1 MAMFSIFKKKRE
13 YPEFWMDYENKFK
26 NKVPETIEENSFV
39 VFDTETTGL
48 DLKNDRILSIGA
60 LKVQEKTIEVSD
72 VFERYINQ
80 STFNPE
86 TVAIHGIIKNDLNPD
101 ITEEA
106 AVIEFLDYIG
116 NSVLV
121 AHHISF
127 DVGMINK
134 VLYRM
139 GLPKLKNRTLDT
151 MLLYRASRINSNL
164 IDKERNYSL
173 DELAENLNISLKDR
187 HTAAGDAYITAI
199 AFLKIVS
206 RVSNQLNGRLKD
218 LIKLNR

>member
-1 MAMFSIFKKKRE
+1 MFSLFKKKKE
-13 YPEFWMDYENKFK
+13 YPEFWMDYEKKFK
-26 NKVPETIEENSFV
+26 DKTPETIDENSFV

-48 DLKNDRILSIGA
+48 DIKNDRILSIGA
-60 LKVQEKTIEVSD
+60 LKVQHKSIEVSD

-101 ITEEA
+101 TTEEA
-106 AVIEFLDYIG
+106 AVIEFLSYIS

-121 AHHISF
+121 AHHVTF
-127 DVGMINK
+127 DVAMINK

-139 GLPKLKNRTLDT
+139 GLPKLKNKTLDT

-173 DELAENLNISLKDR
+173 DEVAENLNISVKDR
-187 HTAAGDAYITAI
+187 HTSAGDAYITAI
-199 AFLKIVS
+199 AFLKIIS
-206 RVSNQLNGRLKD
+206 RVSKQRNGRLKD
-218 LIKLNR
+218 LFRLNR

>member
-1 MAMFSIFKKKRE
+1 MAMFSLFKKKKE
-13 YPEFWMDYENKFK
+13 YPKFWTDYQNKFK
-26 NKVPETIEENSFV
+26 TNPPETIEENSFV

-48 DLKNDRILSIGA
+48 DLKKDRILSIGA
-60 LKVQEKTIEVSD
+60 LKVQGKTIEVANI
-72 VFERYINQ
+72 FEKYINQ

-86 TVAIHGIIKNDLNPD
+86 TVAIHGIIKNDLNPNT
-101 ITEEA
+101 TEEDA
-106 AVIEFLDYIG
+106 IIEFLEYIG

-121 AHHISF
+121 AHHIAF

-134 VLYRM
+134 VLHRM
-139 GLPKLKNRTLDT
+139 GLPRLKNKTLDT
-151 MLLYRASRINSNL
+151 MLLYRASRIISNL

-206 RVSNQLNGRLKD
+206 RVSNQKNGRLKD
-218 LIKLNR
+218 LIRLNR

>member
-1 MAMFSIFKKKRE
+1 MFSLFKKKKE
-13 YPEFWMDYENKFK
+13 YPEFWMDYEKKFK
-26 NKVPETIEENSFV
+26 DKTPETIDGNSFV

-48 DLKNDRILSIGA
+48 DIKNDRILSIGA
-60 LKVQEKTIEVSD
+60 LKVQHKSIEVSD

-101 ITEEA
+101 TTEEA
-106 AVIEFLDYIG
+106 AVIEFLSYIS

-121 AHHISF
+121 AHHVTF
-127 DVGMINK
+127 DVAMINK

-139 GLPKLKNRTLDT
+139 GLPKLKNKTLDT

-173 DELAENLNISLKDR
+173 DEVAENLNISVKDR
-187 HTAAGDAYITAI
+187 HTSAGDAYITAI
-199 AFLKIVS
+199 AFLKIIS
-206 RVSNQLNGRLKD
+206 RVSKQRNGRLKD
-218 LIKLNR
+218 LFRLNR

>member
-1 MAMFSIFKKKRE
+1 MFSLFKKKKV
-13 YPEFWMDYENKFK
+13 YPKFRRDYQDAFK
-26 NKVPETIEENSFV
+26 TSSPETIEENTFV

-48 DLKNDRILSIGA
+48 NLKNDRILSIGA
-60 LKVQEKTIEVSD
+60 LKIKGKTIEVSK

-86 TVAIHGIIKNDLNPD
+86 TVAIHGIIRNDLNPD
-101 ITEEA
+101 TTEEA
-106 AVIEFLDYIG
+106 AVVEFLEYIG

-121 AHHISF
+121 AHHIAF

-139 GLPKLKNRTLDT
+139 GLPKLKNKTLDT

-187 HTAAGDAYITAI
+187 HTAAGDAFITAI

-206 RVSNQLNGRLKD
+206 RVSNQKNGRLKD
-218 LIKLNR
+218 LIRLNR

>member
-1 MAMFSIFKKKRE
+1 MAMFSLFKKKKA
-13 YPEFWMDYENKFK
+13 YPKFWRDYQDTFK
-26 NKVPETIEENSFV
+26 TSSPETIEENTFV

-48 DLKNDRILSIGA
+48 NLKNDRILSIGA
-60 LKVQEKTIEVSD
+60 LKIKGKTIEVSK

-86 TVAIHGIIKNDLNPD
+86 TVAIHGIIRNDLNPD
-101 ITEEA
+101 TTEEA
-106 AVIEFLDYIG
+106 AVVEFLEYIG

-121 AHHISF
+121 AHHIAF

-139 GLPKLKNRTLDT
+139 GLPKLKNKTLDT

-187 HTAAGDAYITAI
+187 HTAAGDAFITAI

-206 RVSNQLNGRLKD
+206 RVSNQKNGRLKD

>member
-1 MAMFSIFKKKRE
+1 MFSLFKKKKA
-13 YPEFWMDYENKFK
+13 YPKFWRDYQDAFK
-26 NKVPETIEENSFV
+26 TSSPETIEENTFV

-48 DLKNDRILSIGA
+48 NLKNDRILSIGA
-60 LKVQEKTIEVSD
+60 LKIKGKTIEVSK

-86 TVAIHGIIKNDLNPD
+86 TVAIHGIIRNDLNPD
-101 ITEEA
+101 TTEEA
-106 AVIEFLDYIG
+106 AVVEFLEYIG

-121 AHHISF
+121 AHHIAF

-139 GLPKLKNRTLDT
+139 GLPKLKNKTLDT

-187 HTAAGDAYITAI
+187 HTATGDAFITAI

-206 RVSNQLNGRLKD
+206 RVNNQKNGRLKD
-218 LIKLNR
+218 LIRLNK

>member
-1 MAMFSIFKKKRE
+1 MFSLFKKKKV
-13 YPEFWMDYENKFK
+13 YPKFWRDYQDAFK
-26 NKVPETIEENSFV
+26 TSSPETIEENTFV

-48 DLKNDRILSIGA
+48 NLKNDRILSIGA
-60 LKVQEKTIEVSD
+60 LKIKGKTIEVSK

-86 TVAIHGIIKNDLNPD
+86 TVAIHGIIRNDLNPD
-101 ITEEA
+101 TTEEA
-106 AVIEFLDYIG
+106 AVVEFLEYIG

-121 AHHISF
+121 AHHIAF
-127 DVGMINK
+127 DVGMVNK

-139 GLPKLKNRTLDT
+139 GLPKLKNKTLDT

-187 HTAAGDAYITAI
+187 HTAAGDAFITAI

-206 RVSNQLNGRLKD
+206 RVSNQKNGRLKD
-218 LIKLNR
+218 LIRLNR

>member
-1 MAMFSIFKKKRE
+1 MGIFSVFKKNRE
-13 YPEFWMDYENKFK
+13 YPEFWMDYESKFK
-26 NKVPETIEENSFV
+26 LKVPETIEENSFV
-39 VFDTETTGL
+39 IFDTETTGL
-48 DLKNDRILSIGA
+48 DLKEDRILSIGA
-60 LKVQEKTIEVSD
+60 LKVKHKSIEISE

-86 TVAIHGIIKNDLNPD
+86 TVAIHGIIKNDLNQN
-101 ITEEA
+101 ISEED

-121 AHHISF
+121 AHHVAF

-139 GLPKLKNRTLDT
+139 GLPKLKNKTLDT
-151 MLLYRASRINSNL
+151 MLLYRSSRINSNL

-173 DELAENLNISLKDR
+173 DEVAENLNISVKDR
-187 HTAAGDAYITAI
+187 HTSAGDAYITAL

-206 RVSNQLNGRLKD
+206 RLSKHKNGRLKD
-218 LIKLNR
+218 LFRLNR

>member
-1 MAMFSIFKKKRE
+1 MFSLFKKKKE
-13 YPEFWMDYENKFK
+13 YPEFWIDYEKKFK
-26 NKVPETIEENSFV
+26 DKTPETIDENSFV

-48 DLKNDRILSIGA
+48 DIKNDRILSIGA
-60 LKVQEKTIEVSD
+60 LKVQHKSIEVSD

-101 ITEEA
+101 TTEEA
-106 AVIEFLDYIG
+106 AVIEFLSYIS

-121 AHHISF
+121 AHHVTF
-127 DVGMINK
+127 DVAMINK

-139 GLPKLKNRTLDT
+139 GLPKLKNKTLDT

-173 DELAENLNISLKDR
+173 DEVAENLNISVKDR
-187 HTAAGDAYITAI
+187 HTSAGDAYITAI
-199 AFLKIVS
+199 AFLKIIS
-206 RVSNQLNGRLKD
+206 RVSKQRNGRLKD
-218 LIKLNR
+218 LFRLNR

>member
-1 MAMFSIFKKKRE
+1 MAMFSLFKKKKD
-13 YPEFWMDYENKFK
+13 YPKFWRDYQDKFK
-26 NKVPETIEENSFV
+26 TNAPDTIEENTFV

-48 DLKNDRILSIGA
+48 NLKNDRILSIGA

-206 RVSNQLNGRLKD
+206 RVSNQWNGRLKD